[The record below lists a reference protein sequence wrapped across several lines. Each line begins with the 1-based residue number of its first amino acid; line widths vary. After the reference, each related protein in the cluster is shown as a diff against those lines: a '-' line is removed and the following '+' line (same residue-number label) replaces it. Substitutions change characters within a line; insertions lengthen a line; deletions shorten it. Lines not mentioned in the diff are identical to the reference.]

1 MMRTRPANSRMVIMT
16 VLPPYEG
23 TSPEDRVRAFLA
35 ALDANRLKHGP
46 KSPLEP
52 RGVAG
57 VPGEDGFYHDL
68 LEEDVRS
75 LLSRS
80 S

>member
-1 MMRTRPANSRMVIMT
+1 MTEKLPA
-16 VLPPYEG
+16 YEG
-23 TSPEDRVRAFLA
+23 TGPVDRVRAFL
-35 ALDANRLKHGP
+35 DAHEARGER
-46 KSPLEP
+46 SPLEP

-57 VPGEDGFYHDL
+57 AVGADGFYHDL
-68 LEEDVRS
+68 LVDDLRS

>member
-1 MMRTRPANSRMVIMT
+1 MMPDMNQ
-16 VLPPYEG
+16 LPPYTGE
-23 TSPEDRVRAFLA
+23 SPRDRVQAFLD
-35 ALDANRLKHGP
+35 ALDALDATRGP

-52 RGVAG
+52 AGVAG
-57 VPGEDGFYHDL
+57 VRGQDGFYHDL
-68 LEEDVRS
+68 LADDLRS

>member
-1 MMRTRPANSRMVIMT
+1 MMRTRPANSRIASMNL
-16 VLPPYEG
+16 LPPYEG
-23 TSPEDRVRAFLA
+23 TSPEDRVEAFLT

-57 VPGEDGFYHDL
+57 CPGEDGFYHDL

>member
-1 MMRTRPANSRMVIMT
+1 MSEK
-16 VLPPYEG
+16 LPVYAG
-23 TSPEDRVRAFLA
+23 TGPVDRVRAFLD
-35 ALDANRLKHGP
+35 ALDALDVEHGP

-57 VPGEDGFYHDL
+57 VPGQDGFYHDL
-68 LEEDVRS
+68 LADDLRS